1 MAETLIATVTNI
13 TRDPEL
19 DHGALALLTGYPVT
33 EITGWQTIPLEAQQA
48 ARRRRAEAEA
58 FLGVELGMYNVLSFY
73 AVKERASLRI
83 ENRWVVI
90 SGNPVQAV
98 SPL

>member
-1 MAETLIATVTNI
+1 MTLIATVTNI
-13 TRDPEL
+13 TNDPEL

-33 EITGWQTIPLEAQQA
+33 EITGWQHIPPDAARA

-58 FLGVELGMYNVLSFY
+58 FLGVELGMYNVLAFY

-83 ENRWVVI
+83 EDRWIVSNGV
-90 SGNPVQAV
+90 PVQEV

>member
-1 MAETLIATVTNI
+1 MTLIATVTNI

-33 EITGWQTIPLEAQQA
+33 EIAAWQSIPPDAARA
-48 ARRRRAEAEA
+48 ARRRRNEAEA
-58 FLGVELGMYNVLSFY
+58 FLGVELGMYNVLAFY
-73 AVKERASLRI
+73 AVKECASLRI
-83 ENRWVVI
+83 ENRWVV
-90 SGNPVQAV
+90 SNGHPVQEV

>member
-1 MAETLIATVTNI
+1 MTLIAAVTNVH
-13 TRDPEL
+13 RDPEL
-19 DHGALALLTGYPVT
+19 DHGALALLTGYPET
-33 EITGWQTIPLEAQQA
+33 EVAAWNSIPLEAQQE
-48 ARRRRAEAEA
+48 ARRRRNEAEA
-58 FLGVELGMYNVLSFY
+58 DLGAELGLYNVLAFY

-90 SGNPVQAV
+90 NGNPVQEV